1 MINFFKTEDAEYNQ
15 ARSVNLDKCVVGC
28 NGKEDLISLDK
39 ANRLLMERGQVC
51 YGNLETSQNIF
62 MFCDP
67 KDGLRDKNC
76 SHRALLIN
84 IEPIEKPDM
93 AESLLKDLIRYQAC
107 MDEQSIRC
115 SDTIPELAD
124 RARKL
129 IGVIK

>member
-93 AESLLKDLIRYQAC
+93 AEKILKDFMSQVDQDFGMSSQWESLV
-107 MDEQSIRC
+107 S
-115 SDTIPELAD
+115 

-129 IGVIK
+129 IGGRTKR